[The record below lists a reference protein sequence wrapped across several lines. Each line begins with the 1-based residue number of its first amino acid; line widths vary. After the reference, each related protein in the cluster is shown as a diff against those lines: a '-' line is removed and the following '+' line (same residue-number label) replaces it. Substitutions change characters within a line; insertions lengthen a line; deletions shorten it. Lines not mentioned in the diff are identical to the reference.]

1 MIERI
6 QLMSMIF
13 VVLVETAAGV
23 GSELMEPEVEVEVE
37 VEMEAV
43 VAHWAPEN
51 LLTECWI
58 MEVEVA

>member
-13 VVLVETAAGV
+13 VVLVETAAGA
-23 GSELMEPEVEVEVE
+23 GSELMEPEVEVE
-37 VEMEAV
+37 A

-51 LLTECWI
+51 LLAECWK
-58 MEVEVA
+58 MEEELT

>member
-37 VEMEAV
+37 AV

>member
-13 VVLVETAAGV
+13 VVLVETAAGA

-37 VEMEAV
+37 A

-51 LLTECWI
+51 LLAECWK
-58 MEVEVA
+58 MEEEVA